1 MIDISN
7 TDLPQAQVIRKALE
21 DLPEDTRSALLE
33 KLTVPE
39 FISIRVDIYLEQLE
53 QAMHAGFDELG
64 AKEIAMKEAW
74 GDLIAAHGQAE

>member
-7 TDLPQAQVIRKALE
+7 MDLPQAQTIRQALE
-21 DLPEDTRSALLE
+21 DLPEDTRMALLE

-39 FISIRVDIYLEQLE
+39 FISLRVDIYLEQLE
-53 QAMHAGFDELG
+53 QAMHAGYDELG

>member
-7 TDLPQAQVIRKALE
+7 LDVPQAQTIRQALDDLPQDK
-21 DLPEDTRSALLE
+21 RSALLE

-39 FISIRVDIYLEQLE
+39 FISLRVDIYLEQLE